1 MEKNRVANYLAG
13 VCALYFI
20 GSAVVAHA
28 QTTTLPFTPTMTA
41 GGTALVNQQVL
52 ANADGS
58 YTVTGAQQGGGSV
71 GAPVW
76 GTAAISYM
84 LDGRQWVVTP
94 AGLNLTAFALP
105 PESHS
110 P

>member
-1 MEKNRVANYLAG
+1 M
-13 VCALYFI
+13 
-20 GSAVVAHA
+20 
-28 QTTTLPFTPTMTA
+28 TTTTGLLFV
-41 GGTALVNQQVL
+41 GDN
-52 ANADGS
+52 DGWFYAFES
-58 YTVTGAQQGGGSV
+58 ATGKELWRSQV

-76 GTAAISYM
+76 GTAAISYV

-105 PESHS
+105 EASH